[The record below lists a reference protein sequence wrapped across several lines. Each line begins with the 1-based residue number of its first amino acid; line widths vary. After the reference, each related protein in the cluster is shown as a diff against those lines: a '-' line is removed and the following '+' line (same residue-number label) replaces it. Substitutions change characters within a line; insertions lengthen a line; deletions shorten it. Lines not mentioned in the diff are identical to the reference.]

1 MKALTEY
8 SWPGNVR
15 ELENVI
21 ERLVVTVTG
30 PMIEV
35 DHLPS
40 EIRSYDARA
49 AATRSANAAAR
60 WPTICTSG

>member
-21 ERLVVTVTG
+21 ERLVVTVSGRRSASNTCR
-30 PMIEV
+30 PR
-35 DHLPS
+35 S
-40 EIRSYDARA
+40 ERMTPCSFA
-49 AATRSANAAAR
+49 RSANGVAP
-60 WPTICTSG
+60 WPTTFTSG